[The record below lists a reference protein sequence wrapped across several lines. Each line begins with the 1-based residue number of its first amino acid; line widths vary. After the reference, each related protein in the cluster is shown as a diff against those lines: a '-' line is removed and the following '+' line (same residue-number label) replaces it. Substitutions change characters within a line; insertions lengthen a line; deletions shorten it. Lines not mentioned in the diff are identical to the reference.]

1 MAQPVNFDFFLLIV
15 HAENKDKDK
24 DKDAFIGPKE
34 FVLHIDNGK
43 QQSDKLRH

>member
-1 MAQPVNFDFFLLIV
+1 MLDIELCKFIY
-15 HAENKDKDK
+15 KDKDK

-43 QQSDKLRH
+43 QQSDKLRHWLK